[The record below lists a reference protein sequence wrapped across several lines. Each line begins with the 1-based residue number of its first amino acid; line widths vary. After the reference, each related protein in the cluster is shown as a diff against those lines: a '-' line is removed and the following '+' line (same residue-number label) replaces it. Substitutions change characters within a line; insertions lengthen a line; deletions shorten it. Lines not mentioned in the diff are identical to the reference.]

1 MIFKDYIDAFDGDN
15 ANIQEVIDKGIRS
28 KTLRENQA
36 FSEAV
41 REVYW
46 KLTLAEDKVTADMSM
61 DGRKAAEES
70 KRIAKMRALL
80 TDIVLTIDGNILEG
94 ENASFNKENL

>member
-1 MIFKDYIDAFDGDN
+1 MKFKDYIDAFDGNKED
-15 ANIQEVIDKGIRS
+15 IQEVINKGVRS
-28 KTLRENQA
+28 KALRENPA

-46 KLTLAEDKVTADMSM
+46 KLTLAEDKVTADFSI

-80 TDIVLTIDGNILEG
+80 TDIVLTIDGNILAG
-94 ENASFNKENL
+94 ENASFNKETI